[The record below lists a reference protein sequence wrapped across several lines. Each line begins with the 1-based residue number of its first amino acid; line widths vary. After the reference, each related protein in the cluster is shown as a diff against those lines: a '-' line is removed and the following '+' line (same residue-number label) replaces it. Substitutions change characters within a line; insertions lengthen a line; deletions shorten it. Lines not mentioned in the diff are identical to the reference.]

1 MRFGRFGAVS
11 AVLLT
16 VAGLSAK
23 AAQTPVYTEAKRIAQ
38 IAAPFIN
45 ECSGMADSRRNPG
58 IFWINNDSG
67 DGAYL
72 YAVNRQ
78 GATKGVFLVRNASAN
93 DWEDIAYGPGPDG
106 KGNYLYIG
114 DIGDNSRRRT
124 DVTIYRIKEP
134 KVGTNV
140 GTKDVPLLTEEPT
153 IRRTFRYPDGPHNAE
168 ALLVH
173 PKTGIIYIV
182 TKEESGVSGVYKFPA
197 EPEEWWEQNT
207 LSRVGTVTITGEK
220 HPFADLITAGDI
232 SPDGKKVILQSYL
245 RAYELRL
252 PGTAKDF
259 DEIWKTKPNQIP
271 LPALAQGESICYSVD
286 GKSIFT
292 SSEKAPAPLYE
303 LKSR

>member
-1 MRFGRFGAVS
+1 LRFGRFAAVS
-11 AVLLT
+11 AALLT

-38 IAAPFIN
+38 IEAPFIG
-45 ECSGMADSRRNPG
+45 ECSGLADSRRNPG

-72 YAVNRQ
+72 YAVDRQ
-78 GATKGVFLVRNASAN
+78 GKTKGVFLVRNAAAN

-106 KGNYLYIG
+106 KGDFLYIA
-114 DIGDNSRRRT
+114 DIGDNFKRRT
-124 DVTIYRIKEP
+124 DVTVYRIKEP
-134 KVGTNV
+134 KIGTTV
-140 GTKDVPLLTEEPT
+140 GTKEVPLLTEEPT
-153 IRRTFRYPDGPHNAE
+153 IRRTFRYPDGAHNAE

-173 PKTGIIYIV
+173 PKTGILYIV

-197 EPEEWWEQNT
+197 EPAEWWEQNT
-207 LSRVGTVTITGEK
+207 LTHVGTVTITGEQ

-252 PGTAKDF
+252 PDIAKDF
-259 DEIWKTKPNQIP
+259 DEIWKTKINQIP
-271 LPALAQGESICYSVD
+271 LPALAQGESICYSAD